1 MKTNKLGI
9 AVVAVTVF
17 QTENLRLNALKMHCW
32 NIVTTI
38 TVIQTEK
45 AAIYGEM
52 TAFLHKIT
60 PWINFCDASLSA
72 TNGCRKRKNL
82 KLHKNKKSE
91 IYTHDFS
98 KICGKIDVDPHFKFY

>member
-1 MKTNKLGI
+1 M
-9 AVVAVTVF
+9 AVTEF

-52 TAFLHKIT
+52 TAFLHQIT
-60 PWINFCDASLSA
+60 P
-72 TNGCRKRKNL
+72 
-82 KLHKNKKSE
+82 
-91 IYTHDFS
+91 
-98 KICGKIDVDPHFKFY
+98 